1 MIIKLVLPWPVDQSC
16 ELTQL
21 KRTVLAVQPLAIVR
35 ECTIGP
41 SNLSRK
47 AVLRP
52 VTKVESHEKNAIN
65 AILHS
70 IASQT

>member
-1 MIIKLVLPWPVDQSC
+1 MIIKPVLPWPVDQSC

-21 KRTVLAVQPLAIVR
+21 KRTVLAVQPLAIIR
-35 ECTIGP
+35 ECTTGP
-41 SNLSRK
+41 INLSWK

>member
-1 MIIKLVLPWPVDQSC
+1 MLPWPVDQSC

-35 ECTIGP
+35 ECTTGP
-41 SNLSRK
+41 INLSWE

-65 AILHS
+65 AIRTALPVEPDTG
-70 IASQT
+70 I

>member
-1 MIIKLVLPWPVDQSC
+1 MIIKPVLPWPVDQSC

-21 KRTVLAVQPLAIVR
+21 KRTVQPLAIVR
-35 ECTIGP
+35 ECTTGP
-41 SNLSRK
+41 INLSRK

-65 AILHS
+65 AILYS